1 MKVTLWP
8 SISTQIVNV
17 FISCICNFIMKSTVC
32 VICLKII
39 KGKSNL
45 NHHLFRIHVDVTDRY
60 DNFRCPLCPII
71 FLEKNKK
78 YMNTHINKDH
88 QEDLRRLNATD
99 ENVRLVINK
108 IITNVYHV
116 PINN

>member
-17 FISCICNFIMKSTVC
+17 FISCICIFIMKSTVC

-45 NHHLFRIHVDVTDRY
+45 NRHLFRIHVDVTDRY
-60 DNFRCPLCPII
+60 DNFRCPLCSSI
-71 FLEKNKK
+71 FLKKNKE
-78 YMNTHINKDH
+78 YLNAHIIRDH
-88 QEDLRRLNATD
+88 KEDLTRLNATSD
-99 ENVRLVINK
+99 NVRN
-108 IITNVYHV
+108 IIKKL
-116 PINN
+116 IDI

>member
-1 MKVTLWP
+1 MSGL
-8 SISTQIVNV
+8 I
-17 FISCICNFIMKSTVC
+17 C
-32 VICLKII
+32 VICLKQV

-45 NHHLFRIHVDVTDRY
+45 NRHLVSIHFNVKDRY
-60 DNFRCPLCPII
+60 NNFRCPLCPII